1 MLCTS
6 CEKFLLENTQ
16 KKIQKRKKEVKI
28 PEYQEWILPCLDQ
41 RPALRSKQIQKNIRK
56 RNKER

>member
-41 RPALRSKQIQKNIRK
+41 WPALGSKQIQNHIRK
-56 RNKER
+56 GNW